1 MKIRGIILLVT
12 FMISMGLGLI
22 YSKEAI
28 ILAAYTIGE
37 YLIILKGIGY
47 PSLGLIPATAFLI
60 YKANNFLEL
69 LLISTLSLLLLLYIT
84 KQNHRIIFLENQ
96 WDKNRET
103 VNSLNS
109 RIISIEKYKDQE
121 VQTLKLQERNDLSG
135 KMHDKVG
142 HILAGS
148 LLQLE
153 ALGIVIKN
161 DGNKKAIEM
170 IGNISKLLRSG
181 MEDIRVTLREIKP
194 PSEELGVN
202 KIRLLLEDKIK
213 GTDIRYFLTSE
224 GNLDVIGANQWFL
237 ITEGI
242 RELSTNSIKY
252 SKGKKI
258 RMNIE
263 VLNKIIKVE
272 VKDDGIGS
280 SRIKKGMGLQ
290 NLEERL
296 IKTRGNLIL
305 DGSRGFTAIMILP
318 VEGDKYGY

>member
-1 MKIRGIILLVT
+1 
-12 FMISMGLGLI
+12 MISMGLGLI

-28 ILAAYTIGE
+28 ILAAYTLGE

-47 PSLGLIPATAFLI
+47 PSLGLLPATAFLT

-69 LLISTLSLLLLLYIT
+69 LLISALSLLLLLYIT
-84 KQNHRIIFLENQ
+84 KQKDRIIFLENE
-96 WDKNRET
+96 WDNNREA
-103 VNSLNS
+103 VNILNS
-109 RIISIEKYKDQE
+109 KIISIEKYKDQE

-161 DGNKKAIEM
+161 DGSKRAIEM

-224 GNLDVIGANQWFL
+224 GNLDVIGASQWFL

-258 RMNIE
+258 RINIE
-263 VLNKIIKVE
+263 VLNKIIKAE

-280 SRIKKGMGLQ
+280 SIIKKGMGLQ

-318 VEGDKYGY
+318 VEGEQYGY